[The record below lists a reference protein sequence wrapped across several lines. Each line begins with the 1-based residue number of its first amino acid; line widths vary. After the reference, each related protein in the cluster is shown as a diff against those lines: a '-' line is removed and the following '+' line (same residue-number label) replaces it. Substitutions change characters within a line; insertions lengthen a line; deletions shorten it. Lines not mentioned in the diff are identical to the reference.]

1 MNREASPALTAF
13 VGLLTGGLFIA
24 WGAIKLRAPH
34 SATEDMLSY
43 LLVVTGIVIIL
54 CIPLMIRAS
63 KKRDEK
69 QAEMD
74 EMLEDFR
81 KRKNRP

>member
-1 MNREASPALTAF
+1 MNKEASPALTVF
-13 VGLLTGGLFIA
+13 VGLLAGILFIA
-24 WGAIKLRAPH
+24 WGAIKLKAPH
-34 SATEDMLSY
+34 PPSQDMLSY
-43 LLVVTGIVIIL
+43 LLVTVGIVIIL